1 MTLNAPT
8 IITIV
13 FVLLF
18 YLRLM
23 VIQWGYAKKA
33 RSSYQKAQS
42 APKKGSA
49 TKGSDGTFS
58 PQIHVTS
65 WYLVGAG
72 VVLIV
77 LGAVLQLVNG
87 LSDTIRGLWW
97 IPLNLG
103 ILLFTFSFK

>member
-13 FVLLF
+13 FVLIF

-33 RSSYQKAQS
+33 RSAYQKAKP
-42 APKKGSA
+42 APKKG
-49 TKGSDGTFS
+49 GSGKDTDGTYS

-77 LGAVLQLVNG
+77 LGAVLQLVPG
-87 LSDTIRGLWW
+87 ISETIRGLWW